1 MHIFEV
7 ILDDTRVGDIGLQT
21 TTVAA
26 CTSTSFGSYRSM
38 TKLASPSE
46 RPTVEVTIDH
56 DAKPDTASNSHHQE
70 MMVRLT
76 LTEEILINCQTI
88 DIIIK
93 KDRNSQAV
101 F

>member
-1 MHIFEV
+1 MHVFEV
-7 ILDDTRVGDIGLQT
+7 ILDDPRVGDIGLQT
-21 TTVAA
+21 TLVAA
-26 CTSTSFGSYRSM
+26 YTSTSFGSHRSM
-38 TKLASPSE
+38 TKLASSSE

-70 MMVRLT
+70 MMVLLT
-76 LTEEILINCQTI
+76 LAGEFLINRQTI

-93 KDRNSQAV
+93 KDRNSQTV